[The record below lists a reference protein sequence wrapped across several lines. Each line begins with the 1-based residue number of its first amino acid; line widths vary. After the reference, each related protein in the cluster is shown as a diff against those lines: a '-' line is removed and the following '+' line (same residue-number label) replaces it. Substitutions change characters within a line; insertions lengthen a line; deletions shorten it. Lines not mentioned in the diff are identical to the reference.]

1 MRMHTLNIHDHAVH
15 FKDKVDLFKNC
26 TKINET
32 PKIMF
37 NVYLMNNQD
46 KTNVYHSVE

>member
-1 MRMHTLNIHDHAVH
+1 MHTLNIH